1 MKKICA
7 VAAAFLAATGLNAQV
22 MCWNIENFFDTYNDP
37 LTADD
42 PFTPRGDYRWTR
54 RKFEAK
60 RNLIAKTIIASAESF
75 GGELPCIV
83 GLCEVENRYV
93 LDNLLQSTP
102 LAKCGYRAL
111 HREGRDPRGIDVA
124 LLYDG
129 RRVRL
134 LHSRFITIEQ
144 FATRDILY
152 AEVVLLQRGAV
163 LRDGEVLRDGVVLWD
178 EEVLRRG
185 APEGARGGEDTA
197 GGWVGFG
204 GDDPVVDHRG
214 VGCAGGA
221 GDGCARERDDG
232 CDEGCGDGCA
242 GSCAGSCDEGCDE
255 GCAGSCAGSCEEGC
269 DEGRDGA
276 ELRTGVIDGG
286 VVDAGAIDAGAG
298 PVTAA
303 AGPEATTAGSMVVHR
318 GVDCAGERDD
328 GCDEGCA
335 GSCAGSCDEGCAEG
349 RAGAELRTG
358 VIDGGVVDAGA
369 VDAGAGPVTAAAGPE
384 ATTAGSVVVHRGV
397 DCAGGCPVVVSRNA
411 SEVRENSGGSSAA
424 IGVAA
429 GVKDLAEGGSV
440 GDTVVGPRR
449 GIGTGSDSVA
459 GSHRGIGAG
468 SDSVAGSRGR
478 IETGDNVA
486 VHCKGVGAG
495 GDLGDTLH
503 IFLNHWPSK
512 YGGARESAPK
522 RQTVADALA
531 EALDSLFAACG
542 SAAVLVMGDF
552 NDTPDSPAVTG
563 LCRRFQLTNL
573 TADLPGSIKFHGA
586 WEMIDQVL
594 VSPAALPVARCARL
608 YTPDF
613 LLEEDK
619 AYLGRK
625 PRRTNIG
632 PRYNG
637 GASDHLP
644 VLISFELGAE
654 NIKHY

>member
-152 AEVVLLQRGAV
+152 AEVVLLRRGAV
-163 LRDGEVLRDGVVLWD
+163 LREEEVLRDGVALRD

-286 VVDAGAIDAGAG
+286 VVDAG
-298 PVTAA
+298 
-303 AGPEATTAGSMVVHR
+303 S
-318 GVDCAGERDD
+318 
-328 GCDEGCA
+328 
-335 GSCAGSCDEGCAEG
+335 
-349 RAGAELRTG
+349 
-358 VIDGGVVDAGA
+358 VDAGA

-397 DCAGGCPVVVSRNA
+397 GSAGGCPVVVPRNA

-440 GDTVVGPRR
+440 GDTVEGP
-449 GIGTGSDSVA
+449 
-459 GSHRGIGAG
+459 HRGIGAG

-522 RQTVADALA
+522 RQAVADALA

-542 SAAVLVMGDF
+542 SASVLVMGDF

>member
-42 PFTPRGDYRWTR
+42 HFTPRGDYRWTR

-152 AEVVLLQRGAV
+152 AEVVLLRRGAV
-163 LRDGEVLRDGVVLWD
+163 LRDGEVLRD

-204 GDDPVVDHRG
+204 GDDPEMVHRG
-214 VGCAGGA
+214 DGCAWGA
-221 GDGCARERDDG
+221 GDGCAGGRDDG

-269 DEGRDGA
+269 ARA
-276 ELRTGVIDGG
+276 ELRTGVID
-286 VVDAGAIDAGAG
+286 V
-298 PVTAA
+298 
-303 AGPEATTAGSMVVHR
+303 
-318 GVDCAGERDD
+318 
-328 GCDEGCA
+328 
-335 GSCAGSCDEGCAEG
+335 
-349 RAGAELRTG
+349 
-358 VIDGGVVDAGA
+358 GVVDAGA
-369 VDAGAGPVTAAAGPE
+369 VDAGAGLVTAAAGPE

-397 DCAGGCPVVVSRNA
+397 GRAGGCPVVVPRNA

-522 RQTVADALA
+522 RQAVADALA

-542 SAAVLVMGDF
+542 SASVLVMGDF

-594 VSPAALPVARCARL
+594 VSPAALLVARCARL